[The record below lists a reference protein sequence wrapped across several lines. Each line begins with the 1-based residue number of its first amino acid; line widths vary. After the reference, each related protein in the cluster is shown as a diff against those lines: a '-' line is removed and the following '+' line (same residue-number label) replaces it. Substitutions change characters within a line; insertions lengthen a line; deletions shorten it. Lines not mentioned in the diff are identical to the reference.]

1 MKKQMQNKWLF
12 FIVCAMVVLFMQN
25 AFADIEWSAKKQLP
39 IDAAPLDSAL
49 SDDGTLMFMLT
60 PGKILVYSIAQE
72 KVVNRIPVDK
82 SFDRLA
88 FSPKQNRLIVT
99 SSSKKTLKIID
110 LEFLQK
116 IDITGLPHKGQKNAP
131 VTIAVF
137 NDYQ

>member
-1 MKKQMQNKWLF
+1 M
-12 FIVCAMVVLFMQN
+12 VCATLVLLMQN
-25 AFADIEWSAKKQLP
+25 AFAEIEWSAKKQVP

-49 SDDGTLMFMLT
+49 SEDATLMFILT

-82 SFDRLA
+82 SFDRLT

-99 SSSKKTLKIID
+99 SSSKKTLKIIQ
-110 LEFLQK
+110 LEFVWN
-116 IDITGLPHKGQKNAP
+116 IDITGLPYKGQKNAP

>member
-1 MKKQMQNKWLF
+1 MKKQIRNKWLF
-12 FIVCAMVVLFMQN
+12 FMVCAMLVFLMQN
-25 AFADIEWSAKKQLP
+25 AFADIEWSAKKQVP

-49 SDDGTLMFMLT
+49 SEDGTLLFMLT

-72 KVVNRIPVDK
+72 KVLNRIPVDK
-82 SFDRLA
+82 SFDRLT

-99 SSSKKTLKIID
+99 SSSKKTLKLID
-110 LEFLQK
+110 VEFLQK
-116 IDITGLPHKGQKNAP
+116 IDITGLPYKGQKNAP

>member
-1 MKKQMQNKWLF
+1 MRKQMRNSLLL
-12 FIVCAMVVLFMQN
+12 FIVCGSAVLLLQT
-25 AFADIEWSAKKQLP
+25 AFADVEWSARKQVPL
-39 IDAAPLDSAL
+39 DAAPLDSAL

-60 PGKILVYSIAQE
+60 SGNVLVYSINE
-72 KVVNRIPVDK
+72 KKVVNRIPVDK

-88 FSPKQNRLIVT
+88 FAPKQNRLIVT
-99 SSSKKTLKIID
+99 SSSKKTMKIID

-116 IDITGLPHKGQKNAP
+116 IDITGLPYKGQKNAP

>member
-1 MKKQMQNKWLF
+1 MQNKWLF
-12 FIVCAMVVLFMQN
+12 FIVCATVVLLMQN

-60 PGKILVYSIAQE
+60 PGKILVYSIAKE

-82 SFDRLA
+82 SFDRLT

-116 IDITGLPHKGQKNAP
+116 IDIAGLPHKGPKNAP

>member
-12 FIVCAMVVLFMQN
+12 FMVCATVVLLMQN

-39 IDAAPLDSAL
+39 IDAAPLDSAI
-49 SDDGTLMFMLT
+49 SEDGTLMFMLT

-88 FSPKQNRLIVT
+88 FAPKQNRLIVT
-99 SSSKKTLKIID
+99 SSSKKTLKIIQ

-116 IDITGLPHKGQKNAP
+116 IDITGLPYKGRKNAP
-131 VTIAVF
+131 VTITVF

>member
-12 FIVCAMVVLFMQN
+12 FMVCATLVLLMQN
-25 AFADIEWSAKKQLP
+25 AFAEIEWSAKKQVP

-49 SDDGTLMFMLT
+49 SEDATLMFILT

-82 SFDRLA
+82 SFDRLT

-99 SSSKKTLKIID
+99 SSSKKTLKIIQ
-110 LEFLQK
+110 LEFVWN
-116 IDITGLPHKGQKNAP
+116 IDITGLPYKGQKNAP